1 MQIENNLKRAKR
13 GQNSMFTKSEVAF
26 KLGQI
31 IKSNRNNNLVLVVPM
46 HLKNRNRI
54 WISL

>member
-1 MQIENNLKRAKR
+1 MQIENNLKI

-31 IKSNRNNNLVLVVPM
+31 IKSNRNNLVLVVPM